1 MLASASDLLTNDY
14 LFVKIV
20 QIKQGGVCMVVREI
34 KQSDNLEETLR
45 GGAGIIEKSCPACGY
60 IIRVTQ
66 EKSCRGCGLPVKQ
79 LKEINLPHYD
89 IVDIPKD
96 MPPTELNP
104 LNEIIEDYQDRYKK
118 ETWISG
124 SYCLVGFSNFVT
136 IGLVE
141 AGMANPFC
149 LPIVLSSS
157 LLMTSFLG
165 ACQLQHS
172 RAHLGATFSSLMSVS
187 LKNFFA
193 WIFSGRI

>member
-1 MLASASDLLTNDY
+1 
-14 LFVKIV
+14 
-20 QIKQGGVCMVVREI
+20 MVVREI
-34 KQSDNLEETLR
+34 KQSDNLEETLH
-45 GGAGIIEKSCPACGY
+45 GGGGIIEKYCPACGY
-60 IIRVTQ
+60 KIRVTQ
-66 EKSCRGCGLPVKQ
+66 EKFCRGCGLPVEQPKQ
-79 LKEINLPHYD
+79 ITLPHYD
-89 IVDIPKD
+89 VEDILED
-96 MPPTELNP
+96 TPTIELNP

-118 ETWISG
+118 ETWVSG
-124 SYCLVGFSNFVT
+124 SYYLVGFSNFVT

-165 ACQLQHS
+165 ACQLRHS

>member
-1 MLASASDLLTNDY
+1 
-14 LFVKIV
+14 
-20 QIKQGGVCMVVREI
+20 MVVREI
-34 KQSDNLEETLR
+34 KQSDNLEETLH
-45 GGAGIIEKSCPACGY
+45 GGVGSIEKSCPVCGY

-66 EKSCRGCGLPVKQ
+66 EKSCRGCGLPIKQ

-89 IVDIPKD
+89 IVDIPADILKD

-118 ETWISG
+118 EIWISG
-124 SYCLVGFSNFVT
+124 SYYLVGFSNFVT

-141 AGMANPFC
+141 AGMANPLC
-149 LPIVLSSS
+149 LPILLSSS

-165 ACQLQHS
+165 ACQLRQI
-172 RAHLGATFSSLMSVS
+172 RANQGAIFSSLMSIA

-193 WIFSGRI
+193 WIFYGRI